1 MSRIES
7 ICGGRNRQ
15 DLPSAP
21 AAFRIL
27 PLESAG
33 ALDWRSQIRQ
43 DSGLVLPA
51 VFLVGGIFIVLYR
64 KLSVWLLAAYS
75 AVSGLVSVSAAED
88 GPYPGATA
96 VPQQYAAGFN
106 SITEAESRQI
116 LATLIEGEMAGRGT
130 GQEGYLKAAR
140 WFAGQL
146 ESYGFQP
153 AGDNGTWFQNV
164 PFFRMATVPGDSG
177 VRVGDAECIA
187 GLQLGISNWSGRLQ
201 AQLPVTLVRLGEK
214 RPEAIEGSLAGR
226 LVVIQGPGRIGAE
239 DEWIVRGKPACL
251 LVVADDGR
259 VRNEAVNRTEQA
271 PAAFPT
277 ALVLR
282 SAAGSLAEKCG
293 AGKDVFTAENTKE
306 SLVIH
311 STQVVDVRLAV
322 DREAI
327 DVPNVVGWYPG
338 TDEALRSEHICV
350 GAHLDHLGIQ
360 RGEVYPGADDNGSGS
375 TAILQ
380 VAKAIHAG
388 TVKPRRS
395 VLLMA
400 FCAEER
406 GLLGSKHYAANPL
419 RPLSDMVCMLNIDMI
434 GRDEEK
440 ADEPATENRT
450 SIHLVGSQLESTS
463 LHRMILEANGH
474 VGFAFEYDE
483 EKTVAFRSDQA
494 SFAEKGIPVAFLFG
508 GFNPHYHKTS
518 DTLEGINFS
527 KIANAA
533 RLDYL
538 VLMMAAEHG
547 RFEKDVKAA
556 AEKQQ

>member
-1 MSRIES
+1 M
-7 ICGGRNRQ
+7 
-15 DLPSAP
+15 
-21 AAFRIL
+21 
-27 PLESAG
+27 
-33 ALDWRSQIRQ
+33 
-43 DSGLVLPA
+43 V
-51 VFLVGGIFIVLYR
+51 IVLYR
-64 KLSVWLLAAYS
+64 KLCVRLLAVVC
-75 AVSGLVSVSAAED
+75 AVSGFVCATAAED
-88 GPYPGATA
+88 GPYAGSTA

-116 LATLIEGEMAGRGT
+116 LATLVEGEMAGRGT

-140 WFAGQL
+140 WFAEQL
-146 ESYGFQP
+146 ESNGFQP

-164 PFFRMATVPGDSG
+164 PFFRMATVPAESG
-177 VRVGDAECIA
+177 VKVGDAECIA

-201 AQLPVTLVRLGEK
+201 SQLPVTLVRLGEK

-226 LVVIQGPGRIGAE
+226 LVVIQGPGRLGAE

-251 LVVADDGR
+251 LVVADEGR

-282 SAAGSLAEKCG
+282 SAAGVLAEKCG

-306 SLVIH
+306 SVVIH
-311 STQVVDVRLAV
+311 CTQVAHVRLAV
-322 DREAI
+322 DLEAI
-327 DVPNVVGWYPG
+327 DVPTVVGWYPG
-338 TDEALRSEHICV
+338 TDEQLRSEHICV
-350 GAHLDHLGIQ
+350 GAHLDHLGLQ
-360 RGEVYPGADDNGSGS
+360 RGEIYPGADDNGSGS

-380 VAKAIHAG
+380 VARAIHKG
-388 TVKPRRS
+388 SVKPRRS

-406 GLLGSKHYAANPL
+406 GLLGSKHYSANPL
-419 RPLSDMVCMLNIDMI
+419 RPLSEMVCMLNIDMI

-440 ADEPATENRT
+440 PDEPASDNRT
-450 SIHLVGSQLESTS
+450 SIHLVGSQLESTA
-463 LHRMILEANGH
+463 LHQMILDANKH

>member
-1 MSRIES
+1 MVRRN
-7 ICGGRNRQ
+7 CGFLLLIVGCAISQ
-15 DLPSAP
+15 FVG
-21 AAFRIL
+21 AAI
-27 PLESAG
+27 
-33 ALDWRSQIRQ
+33 
-43 DSGLVLPA
+43 
-51 VFLVGGIFIVLYR
+51 
-64 KLSVWLLAAYS
+64 AA
-75 AVSGLVSVSAAED
+75 D
-88 GPYPGATA
+88 GPYAGATA

-116 LATLIEGEMAGRGT
+116 LTTLVEGEMAGRGT

-146 ESYGFQP
+146 ETCGFQP
-153 AGDNGTWFQNV
+153 AGENGSWFQNV

-177 VRVGDAECIA
+177 VKVGDAECIS
-187 GLQLGISNWSGRLQ
+187 GVQLGISNWSGSLQ
-201 AQLPVTLVRLGEK
+201 TPLPVALVRLGEK
-214 RPEAIEGSLAGR
+214 RPEIAEGAFAGR
-226 LVVIQGPGRIGAE
+226 LVLVQARGRISAE
-239 DEWIVRGKPACL
+239 DDWVVRGKPACL
-251 LVVADDGR
+251 LIVADEGR

-271 PAAFPT
+271 PAAFPV
-277 ALVLR
+277 AMVLQ
-282 SAAGSLAEKCG
+282 SAAAVLAEKCG
-293 AGKDVFTAENTKE
+293 AGKDLFNPSESKE
-306 SLVIH
+306 SVLVH
-311 STQVVDVRLAV
+311 CTQVADVRLKV

-338 TDEALRSEHICV
+338 TDEKLRAEHICV
-350 GAHLDHLGIQ
+350 GAHLDHLGLQ
-360 RGEVYPGADDNGSGS
+360 RGELYPGADDNGSGS

-388 TVKPRRS
+388 SVKPRRS

-419 RPLSDMVCMLNIDMI
+419 RPLSDMICMLNIDMI

-440 ADEPATENRT
+440 PDEPATENRT
-450 SIHLVGSQLESTS
+450 SIHLVGSQLESTAMHNMV
-463 LHRMILEANGH
+463 LQANQH

-494 SFAEKGIPVAFLFG
+494 SFAEKGIPVSFLFG
-508 GFNPHYHKTS
+508 GFNPYYHKTT
-518 DTLEGINFS
+518 DNLEGINFS

-556 AEKQQ
+556 AEKKQ